1 MEIMLQNRKNQTR
14 ITNQSLR
21 KKTDLI
27 LNALG
32 CNNCEISIVI
42 TDDEDIREINK
53 NYRNIDKPTNVL
65 SFPMDDENMVIP
77 GLKILGDIV
86 ISEDTAIKEA
96 QEAKI
101 TLDQRIS
108 QLLIHGILHLLGYDH
123 EISEEEDEKMTQK
136 SIELLSI
143 IEKDK
148 NLSWWM

>member
-1 MEIMLQNRKNQTR
+1 
-14 ITNQSLR
+14 
-21 KKTDLI
+21 
-27 LNALG
+27 LG

>member
-1 MEIMLQNRKNQTR
+1 M
-14 ITNQSLR
+14 
-21 KKTDLI
+21 
-27 LNALG
+27 G

>member
-1 MEIMLQNRKNQTR
+1 MLQNRKNQSR

-32 CNNCEISIVI
+32 CSNCEISIVI

-53 NYRNIDKPTNVL
+53 DYRNIDKPTNVL

-96 QEAKI
+96 QDAKI

>member
-1 MEIMLQNRKNQTR
+1 M
-14 ITNQSLR
+14 
-21 KKTDLI
+21 
-27 LNALG
+27 G

-53 NYRNIDKPTNVL
+53 DYRNIDKPTNVL

-96 QEAKI
+96 QDAKI

-123 EISEEEDEKMTQK
+123 EISEEEDEKMTKK
-136 SIELLSI
+136 SIELLTI
-143 IEKDK
+143 IETDK
-148 NLSWWM
+148 NLSWWI

>member
-1 MEIMLQNRKNQTR
+1 M
-14 ITNQSLR
+14 
-21 KKTDLI
+21 
-27 LNALG
+27 G
-32 CNNCEISIVI
+32 CSNCEISIVI

-53 NYRNIDKPTNVL
+53 DYRNIDKPTNVL

-96 QEAKI
+96 QDAKI

>member
-1 MEIMLQNRKNQTR
+1 
-14 ITNQSLR
+14 
-21 KKTDLI
+21 
-27 LNALG
+27 LG
-32 CNNCEISIVI
+32 CSNCEISIVI

-53 NYRNIDKPTNVL
+53 DYRNIDKPTNVL

-96 QEAKI
+96 QDAKI